1 VVSVN
6 ENCCCSGVEAFF
18 LSRRCQYQ
26 FIINSNAKIRAN
38 PNLIGLLDP
47 NRARFEERN
56 AVRKGNKVSI
66 PSREAVGR
74 WSLKCIWVNLK
85 LR

>member
-1 VVSVN
+1 MVSVK
-6 ENCCCSGVEAFF
+6 ELLLLRCGGFF
-18 LSRRCQYQ
+18 KNKCQYQ

-47 NRARFEERN
+47 KRTRSEERN

-66 PSREAVGR
+66 PSGEAVGR
-74 WSLKCIWVNLK
+74 WSLKCTWVSLK
-85 LR
+85 LK